1 MRKKFKAILKDNQ
14 GFGEKLELLI
24 KKDYAEILT
33 EEDKAYMKGD
43 FKNFTESDFENL
55 IDPLIDNFPGEVE
68 AFDTILKKFC
78 KSNEVD
84 ELRVTCENYDTS
96 IFSENYAREKLDFAK
111 TVEITV
117 LPNDETE
124 EKLTKINGIFFLE
137 NEVAS
142 AIIEKGK
149 TAMIKPRIK
158 DDFFIVDQFEY
169 FVEEVRELEKLL

>member
-33 EEDKAYMKGD
+33 EEDKAYMKGN
-43 FKNFTESDFENL
+43 FENFTENDFANL
-55 IDPLIDNFPGEVE
+55 IDPLISNFPGELE
-68 AFDTILKKFC
+68 AFDVILKNFC
-78 KSNEVD
+78 RNNEVD
-84 ELRVTCENYDTS
+84 ELRVTCENWDTS

-111 TVEITV
+111 TVEVTV
-117 LPNDETE
+117 LPNSKSE

-137 NEVAS
+137 NEIAS

-149 TAMIKPRIK
+149 IAMMKPRIK
-158 DDFFIVDQFEY
+158 DDFFIVNEFED
-169 FVEEVRELEKLL
+169 FVEEVRKLEKLL

>member
-55 IDPLIDNFPGEVE
+55 IDPLIDNFPGELE
-68 AFDTILKKFC
+68 AFDAILENFC

-84 ELRVTCENYDTS
+84 ELCVTCGNWDTS
-96 IFSENYAREKLDFAK
+96 IFSDEYARKKLDFAK

-117 LPNDETE
+117 LPNSKSE

-137 NEVAS
+137 NEMAS
-142 AIIEKGK
+142 AIIEDGK
-149 TAMIKPRIK
+149 IAMMKPRNK
-158 DDFFIVDQFEY
+158 DDFFIVNEFED
-169 FVEEVRELEKLL
+169 FVEEIRRLEKLL